1 MGWVGVGSKFRFRFG
16 LKFGLAAA
24 PKEEAGAYE
33 RCEVCASLS
42 SLFSHWITCWLDL
55 SSSCASASCAF
66 AFAHPSS
73 ARSFSLVSSA
83 MRARS
88 SAAAG

>member
-1 MGWVGVGSKFRFRFG
+1 M
-16 LKFGLAAA
+16 KFGLAAA